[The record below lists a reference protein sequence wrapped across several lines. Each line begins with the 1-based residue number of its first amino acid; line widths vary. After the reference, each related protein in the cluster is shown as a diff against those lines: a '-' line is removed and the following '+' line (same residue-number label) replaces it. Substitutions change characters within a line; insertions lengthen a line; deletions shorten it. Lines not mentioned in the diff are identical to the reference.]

1 MDWQSFFLTIRLA
14 TLVSAILLAIGLPI
28 AYWVAYSRWRWKFL
42 VESVV
47 ALPIVLPPTVLGFYL
62 LVALGPRSPIGR
74 WWLQMTGHTLAF
86 TFWGLVIGSV
96 IYSLPFAVQPFVA
109 SFQTVDQ
116 RLLAASATLGAS
128 KFSTFR
134 RVIVPL
140 SIPGLVTGCVL
151 SFAHT
156 LGEFGVVLMIGGNIS
171 GVTRTVSIEI
181 YDQVEAFNYAAAN
194 HIALV
199 LLIISFVLL
208 SFVYGMNRNSR
219 MVWPWK

>member
-1 MDWQSFFLTIRLA
+1 
-14 TLVSAILLAIGLPI
+14 
-28 AYWVAYSRWRWKFL
+28 
-42 VESVV
+42 
-47 ALPIVLPPTVLGFYL
+47 
-62 LVALGPRSPIGR
+62 
-74 WWLQMTGHTLAF
+74 MTGHTLAF

-109 SFQTVDQ
+109 SFQTVDR

-128 KFSTFR
+128 KFSTFC

-140 SIPGLVTGCVL
+140 SIPGVVTGFVL

-181 YDQVEAFNYAAAN
+181 YDQVEAFNYGAAN

-199 LLIISFVLL
+199 LLIISFLLL